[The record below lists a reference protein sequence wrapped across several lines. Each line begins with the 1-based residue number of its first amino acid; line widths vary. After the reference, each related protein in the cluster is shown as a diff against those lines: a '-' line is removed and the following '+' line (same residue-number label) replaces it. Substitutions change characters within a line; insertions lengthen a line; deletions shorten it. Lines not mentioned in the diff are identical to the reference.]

1 MINMNSSA
9 HRIKYLFYFL
19 TGNYILSLLIAHE
32 YLSFAPTWDD
42 PLGWF
47 YTRIAYLSHFAILVF
62 IPGIILLPFTL
73 FIRSRI
79 QMRILPPLIMYL
91 YQIILLVDVKIYSL
105 FRFHFNGLVLNT
117 LTTEGSWDSVKLGSK
132 TIVTIAVVFLFL
144 ALLEWG
150 GMWGLLR
157 FNSRKYVII
166 RQAHLSWRM
175 GLIVLIVPLLI
186 VIATDKLLFAYA
198 NFYEMTRITRY
209 QKLFP
214 LYQPLFMDKT
224 FEKYMGWKKDHSP
237 VITYHKGSSLL
248 NYPLKEPE
256 IGANLKQWNFVW
268 IIIES
273 WRFDMINEE
282 ITPNIADFSRRAIL
296 FDRHFSGGNA
306 SRFGIFS
313 LFYGIY
319 GTYWHQFLAERRSP
333 VFMDTLMKLNYE
345 FKIMSSTKLTYPEM
359 RSTAFVNMP
368 EGAIEDQ
375 LPGKAGDERDIH
387 MAERFREFLNNRNK
401 GRPFFSFMFLDAP
414 HAPYRYPGA
423 FEKYTPVV
431 DEVNYFQVKKNGAE
445 VNRNYPLFNRYRNA
459 IYFDDSVVGRIL
471 KDVEDADLLNNTIIV
486 ITGDHGEEF
495 FETGYYGHN
504 TTFSPYQAQVPFIL
518 YVPDMKPR
526 KIVRLTSHL
535 DLVPTMFSLM
545 GVRTDPA
552 LYSQG
557 RSLLDDTKRP
567 YIVSSG
573 WDTFAMIDDDVTIVL
588 STESYNAG
596 MAEVHAGNY
605 EIAENSKIVLK
616 QKMGQLMEVTRN
628 LGYFLR

>member
-1 MINMNSSA
+1 MMYKPS
-9 HRIKYLFYFL
+9 HHIKELLYFL
-19 TGNYILSLLIAHE
+19 IGNYIFSLFLAME
-32 YLSFAPTWDD
+32 YLSFAPTFDTHM
-42 PLGWF
+42 GWF
-47 YTRIAYLSHFAILVF
+47 YTRIAFFSHFAMILMIV
-62 IPGIILLPFTL
+62 GIILLPFTL

-79 QMRILPPLIMYL
+79 QMWILPPLIMFI
-91 YQIILLVDVKIYSL
+91 YQTMLLIDVKIYTL

-117 LTTEGSWDSVKLGSK
+117 LTTEGSWDSVKLGNQ
-132 TIVTIAVVFLFL
+132 TIFTVAAVLLLLAIA
-144 ALLEWG
+144 EWG
-150 GMWGLLR
+150 GMALLLR
-157 FNSRKYVII
+157 FNTRRLHVTHRHLKWRRSLTYLFLPFLII
-166 RQAHLSWRM
+166 
-175 GLIVLIVPLLI
+175 V
-186 VIATDKLLFAYA
+186 ATDKLLFPYA
-198 NFYEMTRITRY
+198 NFYEMTHITRY

-368 EGAIEDQ
+368 AGAIEDQ

-387 MAERFREFLNNRNK
+387 MEERFREFLNNRNK
-401 GRPFFSFMFLDAP
+401 GRPFFSFLFLDAP
-414 HAPYRYPGA
+414 PAPYRYPGA

-431 DEVNYFQVKKNGAE
+431 DEVNYFQIKKNGAE
-445 VNRNYPLFNRYRNA
+445 VNRNYQLFNRYRNA
-459 IYFDDSVVGRIL
+459 IHFDDSVVGR
-471 KDVEDADLLNNTIIV
+471 
-486 ITGDHGEEF
+486 
-495 FETGYYGHN
+495 
-504 TTFSPYQAQVPFIL
+504 
-518 YVPDMKPR
+518 M
-526 KIVRLTSHL
+526 
-535 DLVPTMFSLM
+535 
-545 GVRTDPA
+545 
-552 LYSQG
+552 
-557 RSLLDDTKRP
+557 
-567 YIVSSG
+567 
-573 WDTFAMIDDDVTIVL
+573 
-588 STESYNAG
+588 
-596 MAEVHAGNY
+596 
-605 EIAENSKIVLK
+605 
-616 QKMGQLMEVTRN
+616 
-628 LGYFLR
+628 